1 MPDHFQKDCLEAHNQ
16 YRVKH
21 GAPGLKWSAKLAS
34 DAEEWAKE
42 LLNKNKLQHS
52 SGDYGENLAFASGKS
67 NTRLLSTNMYA
78 WNESYIELGI
88 NEWMKDMSIAVL
100 KQFLSNCN
108 ASPEKN
114 PDLTELNPWPPR
126 YGAMLQPPL
135 VCWFYP
141 PMKRKT
147 RRICM
152 YQMIRRLT
160 G

>member
-16 YRVKH
+16 YRAKH
-21 GAPGLKWSAKLAS
+21 RAPGLKWSAKLAS

-42 LLNKNKLQHS
+42 LLKKNNLQHS

-88 NEWMKDMSIAVL
+88 NEWMKDMNIAVL

-114 PDLTELNPWPPR
+114 Q
-126 YGAMLQPPL
+126 A
-135 VCWFYP
+135 
-141 PMKRKT
+141 
-147 RRICM
+147 
-152 YQMIRRLT
+152 LT
-160 G
+160 GIEPLTFALRCDAPATMGLLVLSSHETKDSTNMYVSNDS